1 MCSALFWTA
10 AVVTCTTTQTRYS
23 ASVQENTSPL
33 HYCSID
39 IAATGG
45 LPTGFPGHPAYSV
58 LKQKK
63 LHDLPGHLRLRYGYD
78 FYVPDLNQF
87 RPSGSAPASC

>member
-10 AVVTCTTTQTRYS
+10 VVVTCTTTQIRYS
-23 ASVQENTSPL
+23 ASVQEDTSPL

-45 LPTGFPGHPAYSV
+45 LPTEFPGYAAYSV

-63 LHDLPGHLRLRYGYD
+63 LHDLAISACATD
-78 FYVPDLNQF
+78 TTSTFLNQF
-87 RPSGSAPASC
+87 YPSGSAPASC